1 MSPSWWPRYYRPR
14 SDEVLKITIK
24 NAQFL
29 AIAVA
34 QVYRFGPFTLDT
46 GRRRLFRHGEAIMV
60 PPKALDVLQLLLDNR
75 GRTVEKGDLMS
86 RVWPDA
92 IVEEANLTQSVFV
105 LRRAL
110 GDEPSDPRYIS
121 TVARRGYRFVGS
133 VSETGSEPLLNER
146 PRVHRT
152 TSLEAYHAYVKGRHY
167 WSKRD
172 VDGVRAALGYFRQA
186 IDLDPTYALAYV
198 GLAECFVVLRVH
210 SWPCAPDALLT
221 AKAAA
226 SRALEIDDTIAEAHA
241 TLGVIRMTSEWDWA
255 GAEQSFGSAIELAPD
270 YATARNWCA
279 NYLAAQGRFDEAV
292 REAAEAVRLD
302 PLSVAWRMGV
312 GHMLFLAR
320 RYAESVDAELSALEM
335 DPQFW
340 LAHWVLGLVYEQ
352 LGDQSSATAALREA
366 DDLSEGNLM
375 AHGLLGRM
383 HALCGRIDEAQTI
396 LEDLITCPARQAPPA
411 EIVGLVH
418 ASLGDMEAAF
428 EWLHRAA
435 QEGSYLL
442 SFLNV
447 SPLFDRLRSQ
457 PRFAALQRVSG
468 LA

>member
-1 MSPSWWPRYYRPR
+1 M
-14 SDEVLKITIK
+14 
-24 NAQFL
+24 
-29 AIAVA
+29 A
-34 QVYRFGPFTLDT
+34 QVYQFGPFTLDA
-46 GRRRLFRHGEAIMV
+46 GRRRLLRHGEIITV
-60 PPKALDVLQLLLDNR
+60 PPKALDVLHVLLDNR
-75 GRTVEKGDLMS
+75 GRTVDKGDLMS
-86 RVWPDA
+86 RVWRDA

-110 GDEPSDPRYIS
+110 GDEPSDPQYIS
-121 TVARRGYRFVGS
+121 TVARRGYRFVGN

-146 PRVHRT
+146 RRVHRT
-152 TSLEAYHAYVKGRHY
+152 ASLEAYHAYVKGRHY

-198 GLAECFVVLRVH
+198 GLAECFLVLRGH

-226 SRALEIDDTIAEAHA
+226 SRALEIDDTIGEAHA
-241 TLGVIRMTSEWDWA
+241 ALGLIRMTSEWNWV
-255 GAEQSFGSAIELAPD
+255 GAEQSFGCAIELAPD
-270 YATARNWCA
+270 YATARNWWA

-302 PLSVAWRMGV
+302 PLSVTWRMGV

-320 RYAESVDAELSALEM
+320 RYAESVDTELSALEM

-340 LAHWVLGLVYEQ
+340 LAHWVLGLAYEQ
-352 LGDQSSATAALREA
+352 LGDLSRATAALRQA
-366 DDLSEGNLM
+366 DDLSGGNLM
-375 AHGLLGRM
+375 VLGLVGRM
-383 HALCGRIDEAQTI
+383 HALCGRIDEAQMI
-396 LEDLITCPARQAPPA
+396 LQDLITRPARQAPPA

-418 ASLGDMEAAF
+418 ASLGDTDAAF
-428 EWLHRAA
+428 ECFHRAA
-435 QEGSYLL
+435 RDGSYLL

-447 SPLFDRLRSQ
+447 SPLFDSLRSQ
-457 PRFAALQRVSG
+457 EPFASLQRVLG

>member
-1 MSPSWWPRYYRPR
+1 M
-14 SDEVLKITIK
+14 
-24 NAQFL
+24 AQ
-29 AIAVA
+29 I
-34 QVYRFGPFTLDT
+34 YRFGPFTLDT
-46 GRRRLFRHGEAIMV
+46 ERRRLFRLGEAITV
-60 PPKALDVLQLLLDNR
+60 PPKALDVLHLLLDNR
-75 GRTVEKGDLMS
+75 GRTVDKGDLMS

-92 IVEEANLTQSVFV
+92 VVEEANLTQSVFV

-133 VSETGSEPLLNER
+133 VSETGSEPLRTER
-146 PRVHRT
+146 RRVHRT
-152 TSLEAYHAYVKGRHY
+152 ASLEAYHAYVKGRHY

-198 GLAECFVVLRVH
+198 GLAECFLVLRGH
-210 SWPCAPDALLT
+210 CWPCAPDALLT

-241 TLGVIRMTSEWDWA
+241 TLGMIRMTSEWNWA
-255 GAEQSFGSAIELAPD
+255 GAEQSFGCAIELAPD

-302 PLSVAWRMGV
+302 PLSVTWRMGV

-340 LAHWVLGLVYEQ
+340 LAHWVLGLAYEQ
-352 LGDQSSATAALREA
+352 LGDQSSATAALRQA
-366 DDLSEGNLM
+366 HDRSEGNLM
-375 AHGLLGRM
+375 VYGLLGRM
-383 HALCGRIDEAQTI
+383 HALCGRIDEAERI
-396 LEDLITCPARQAPPA
+396 LEELVVRPARQAPPA
-411 EIVGLVH
+411 EIVGLIH
-418 ASLGDMEAAF
+418 ASLGNTDAAF
-428 EWLHRAA
+428 DCFHRAA
-435 QEGSYLL
+435 REGSYLL

-447 SPLFDRLRSQ
+447 SPLFDSLRSRQ
-457 PRFAALQRVSG
+457 RFGTLQRVLG

>member
-1 MSPSWWPRYYRPR
+1 M
-14 SDEVLKITIK
+14 
-24 NAQFL
+24 AQ
-29 AIAVA
+29 I
-34 QVYRFGPFTLDT
+34 YRFGPFTLDT
-46 GRRRLFRHGEAIMV
+46 ERRRLFRLGEAITV
-60 PPKALDVLQLLLDNR
+60 PPKALDVLHLLLDNR
-75 GRTVEKGDLMS
+75 GRTVDKGDLMS

-133 VSETGSEPLLNER
+133 VSETGSEPLRTER
-146 PRVHRT
+146 RRVHRT
-152 TSLEAYHAYVKGRHY
+152 ASLEAYHAYVKGRHY

-198 GLAECFVVLRVH
+198 GLAECFLVLRGH
-210 SWPCAPDALLT
+210 CWPCAPDALLT

-241 TLGVIRMTSEWDWA
+241 ALGMIRMTSEWNWA
-255 GAEQSFGSAIELAPD
+255 GAEQSFGCAIELAPD

-302 PLSVAWRMGV
+302 PLSVTWRMGV

-340 LAHWVLGLVYEQ
+340 LAHWVLGLAYEQ
-352 LGDQSSATAALREA
+352 LGDQSSATVALQQAHDR
-366 DDLSEGNLM
+366 SEGNLM
-375 AHGLLGRM
+375 VYGLLGRM
-383 HALCGRIDEAQTI
+383 HALCGRIDEAERI
-396 LEDLITCPARQAPPA
+396 LEELVVRPARQAPPA
-411 EIVGLVH
+411 EIVGLIH
-418 ASLGDMEAAF
+418 ASLGNTDAAF
-428 EWLHRAA
+428 DCFHRAA
-435 QEGSYLL
+435 REGSYLL

-447 SPLFDRLRSQ
+447 SPLFDSLRSRQ
-457 PRFAALQRVSG
+457 RFGTLQRVLG

>member
-1 MSPSWWPRYYRPR
+1 
-14 SDEVLKITIK
+14 
-24 NAQFL
+24 
-29 AIAVA
+29 VA
-34 QVYRFGPFTLDT
+34 QVYQFGPFTLDA
-46 GRRRLFRHGEAIMV
+46 GRRRLLRHGEIITV
-60 PPKALDVLQLLLDNR
+60 PPKALDVLHVLLDNR
-75 GRTVEKGDLMS
+75 GRTVDKGDLMS
-86 RVWPDA
+86 RVWRDA

-110 GDEPSDPRYIS
+110 GDEPSDPQYIS
-121 TVARRGYRFVGS
+121 TVARRGYRFVGN

-146 PRVHRT
+146 RRVHRT
-152 TSLEAYHAYVKGRHY
+152 ASLEAYHAYVKGRHY

-198 GLAECFVVLRVH
+198 GLAECFLVLRGH

-226 SRALEIDDTIAEAHA
+226 SRALEIDDTIGEAHA
-241 TLGVIRMTSEWDWA
+241 ALGLIRMTSEWNWV
-255 GAEQSFGSAIELAPD
+255 GAEQSFGCAIELAPD
-270 YATARNWCA
+270 YATARNWWA
-279 NYLAAQGRFDEAV
+279 NYLAAQGRFDDAI

-302 PLSVAWRMGV
+302 PLSVTWRMGV

-320 RYAESVDAELSALEM
+320 RYAESVDTELSALEM

-340 LAHWVLGLVYEQ
+340 LAHWVLGLAYEQ
-352 LGDQSSATAALREA
+352 LGDLSRATAALRQA
-366 DDLSEGNLM
+366 DDLSGGNLM
-375 AHGLLGRM
+375 VLGLVGRM
-383 HALCGRIDEAQTI
+383 HALCGRIDEAQMI
-396 LEDLITCPARQAPPA
+396 LQDLITRPARQAPPA

-418 ASLGDMEAAF
+418 ASLGDTDAAF
-428 EWLHRAA
+428 ECFHRAA
-435 QEGSYLL
+435 RDGSYLL

-447 SPLFDRLRSQ
+447 SPLFDSLRSQ
-457 PRFAALQRVSG
+457 EPFASLQRVLG